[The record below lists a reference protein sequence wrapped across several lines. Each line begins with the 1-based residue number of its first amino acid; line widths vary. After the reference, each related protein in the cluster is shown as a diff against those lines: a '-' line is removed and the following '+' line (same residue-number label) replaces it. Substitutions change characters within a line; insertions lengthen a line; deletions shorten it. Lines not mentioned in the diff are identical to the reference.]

1 MIAIQDLTDWSLE
14 LARRTAERRTPISG
28 VIELTQ
34 RCNMGCIHC
43 YTNLPAR
50 DRTARAGELSFDEIC
65 RILNEIVDA
74 GCLWLL
80 FTGGEIFL
88 RKDFIDIYTY
98 AKQKGLLLAL
108 FTNGTLIT
116 PRIAE
121 KLAQYP
127 PFLIEITLYGRS
139 REIYEQIT
147 GVEGSY
153 DHCLEGIR
161 LLKERRLPLKL
172 KTVAMRPN
180 LRELWDLKRYV
191 EADLGLEF
199 RFDPMINPR
208 IDCSMQPLAVR
219 LSPEEIVALDLK
231 DPARI
236 DEWRRFQEL
245 FGGGP
250 VSNERLRW
258 LYRCGG
264 GVQSFAV
271 DPYGRLRVCVLSN
284 HGGYDLRNGSF
295 HEGWERFM
303 LDLRRQKITRQTKC
317 VACGLKSMCGMCPA
331 NAELECADPE
341 APVDFL
347 CQVAHL
353 RAYALGLP
361 VPRHGECE
369 YCEGGSGHEKILEM
383 LGRLNGLRG
392 GLGAK

>member
-1 MIAIQDLTDWSLE
+1 MIAIQDLTDWSLQ

-28 VIELTQ
+28 VIELTR
-34 RCNMGCIHC
+34 RCNLGCVHC
-43 YTNLPAR
+43 YTNLPAG
-50 DRTARAGELSFDEIC
+50 DRTARAGELTLDEIC

-80 FTGGEIFL
+80 FTGGEILL

-98 AKQKGLLLAL
+98 ARQKGLLVAL

-161 LLKERRLPLKL
+161 LLKTHRLPLKI

-180 LRELWDLKRYV
+180 LQELWELKRYV

-208 IDCSMQPLAVR
+208 IDCSVQPLAVR

-236 DEWRRFQEL
+236 SEWRRFHQQ
-245 FGGGP
+245 FGGKP
-250 VSNERLRW
+250 VSEERPPGM
-258 LYRCGG
+258 YRCGG

-284 HGGYDLRNGSF
+284 HVGYDLRNGSF
-295 HEGWERFM
+295 YEGWGKF
-303 LDLRRQKITRQTKC
+303 LLQLRRQKTTRQTKC
-317 VACGLKSMCGMCPA
+317 VTCGLKSMCGMCPA

-347 CQVAHL
+347 CQVVHL
-353 RAYALGLP
+353 RAYALDLP
-361 VPRHGECE
+361 VPQHGECE
-369 YCEGGSGHEKILEM
+369 YCRGGGRYEEM
-383 LGRLNGLRG
+383 MAKAEGLRERSACG
-392 GLGAK
+392 GAC